1 MKKSLAILVLLAGCA
16 TTSPETR
23 PPSDLVVCGAD
34 EVFILDLRGHDPKKI
49 WSWRA
54 AECPELPEE
63 FRKKFGSADDCKP
76 LEGGRKILIS
86 SSGGAVA
93 LVERASGKALFYA
106 TVPNAHSAEI
116 VPGNRVVAASSY
128 SEQGNRLLLYDL
140 GVSDKPLASEEFYG
154 AHGAVWD
161 GERQLLWALGD
172 HELRSYQV
180 LQDRLVLKM
189 SRALPNPGGHD
200 LRPVPGTPAL
210 LLTTGQHVWLFDR
223 DRLTFRT
230 HPRIGDLNHVKSV
243 DLDLQSGAM
252 AYVQG
257 EESWWAQ
264 RVKFLGLDRN
274 VEFPG
279 SKLYKARW
287 VNP

>member
-1 MKKSLAILVLLAGCA
+1 
-16 TTSPETR
+16 
-23 PPSDLVVCGAD
+23 
-34 EVFILDLRGHDPKKI
+34 
-49 WSWRA
+49 
-54 AECPELPEE
+54 
-63 FRKKFGSADDCKP
+63 
-76 LEGGRKILIS
+76 
-86 SSGGAVA
+86 
-93 LVERASGKALFYA
+93 
-106 TVPNAHSAEI
+106 
-116 VPGNRVVAASSY
+116 
-128 SEQGNRLLLYDL
+128 
-140 GVSDKPLASEEFYG
+140 
-154 AHGAVWD
+154 
-161 GERQLLWALGD
+161 
-172 HELRSYQV
+172 
-180 LQDRLVLKM
+180 
-189 SRALPNPGGHD
+189 
-200 LRPVPGTPAL
+200 VPGTPAL